1 MESSR
6 TQGRVHGGG
15 TWVLVENHP
24 VLERV
29 PQSCRVA
36 SAPQYPAEDR
46 EPWAWKT
53 GPAGLAGGL

>member
-1 MESSR
+1 MEEGLGILWR
-6 TQGRVHGGG
+6 NT
-15 TWVLVENHP
+15 
-24 VLERV
+24 VLEWM

-53 GPAGLAGGL
+53 GPAGLASGL